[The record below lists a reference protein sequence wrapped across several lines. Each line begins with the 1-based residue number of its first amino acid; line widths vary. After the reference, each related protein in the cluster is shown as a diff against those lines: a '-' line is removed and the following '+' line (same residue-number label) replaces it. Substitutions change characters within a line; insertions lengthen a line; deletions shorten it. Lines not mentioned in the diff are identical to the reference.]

1 MYLKQSIS
9 RLLAF
14 PFGDLWFNLCM
25 EIIHIDEQIIV
36 INKPAGLSALR
47 EGWEQDAPY
56 LVKILEEEQGK
67 IWVVHRLD
75 KVTSGAIAFARTAEA
90 HRELNRQF
98 ERHEVEK
105 VYHAMVE
112 RNPVWEQKVCKMLL
126 RTNVGHKHRTA
137 VDHIR
142 GKPAETHFTVLKRGH
157 AQALLEARP
166 LTGRTHQI
174 RAHLYALGSP
184 LLGDVLY
191 GAQKTDLIAR
201 PALHALSLT
210 FNHPSSGERVVYS
223 APYPDDM
230 RRLMDRL
237 NL

>member
-1 MYLKQSIS
+1 
-9 RLLAF
+9 
-14 PFGDLWFNLCM
+14 
-25 EIIHIDEQIIV
+25 
-36 INKPAGLSALR
+36 
-47 EGWEQDAPY
+47 
-56 LVKILEEEQGK
+56 LVKILEEEHGK

-75 KVTSGAIAFARTAEA
+75 KVTSGVMVFARTANA

-105 VYHAMVE
+105 VYHAIVE
-112 RNPVWEQKVCKMLL
+112 RNPGWEQKVCKMLL

-137 VDHIR
+137 VDHKR
-142 GKPAETHFTVLKRGH
+142 GKPAETHFTVLKRVQAG
-157 AQALLEARP
+157 ALLEARP
-166 LTGRTHQI
+166 MTGRTHQI
-174 RAHLYALGSP
+174 RAHLYALGIP
-184 LLGDVLY
+184 LLGDDLY
-191 GAQKTDLIAR
+191 GAQETNMIER

-210 FNHPSSGERVVYS
+210 ITHPNSGERVVYS